1 MPIPQLNLSLG
12 LTGNKTASSLAEE
25 GQVIVRT
32 DSALIKHT
40 ITIHITDEE
49 SGKVRIIN
57 PHLNNK
63 HSETIELPTYKMLVT
78 DSLTDEKHTYEVTR
92 DFIIQE
98 NRQKNEKKSFWSF
111 LNFDFIKPKNYSYN
125 VLSYEPEFQE
135 IESYIIS
142 KHRKLNHDLL
152 SYYFSKN
159 DKTISLFAGNYD
171 DFVKPENQESLFIV
185 VDGEKGQRFIGDI
198 LYREKFLKLTP
209 LVELKIIKRKKSPKS
224 VEFDKKGNISK
235 IVYI

>member
-12 LTGNKTASSLAEE
+12 LTGNKTSSSFAEE

-49 SGKVRIIN
+49 SGKVRIKN
-57 PHLNNK
+57 PDLNNE

-78 DSLTDEKHTYEVTR
+78 DTLTDEKHTYEVIR
-92 DFIIQE
+92 DFIISKKE
-98 NRQKNEKKSFWSF
+98 NRKEKKSFWSF
-111 LNFDFIKPKNYSYN
+111 LNFDFIKPKNYRYDI
-125 VLSYEPEFQE
+125 LSYEPEYQE
-135 IESYIIS
+135 IETYIIS
-142 KHRKLNHDLL
+142 KYRKLNHDIL
-152 SYYFSKN
+152 SYSFSKN
-159 DKTISLFAGNYD
+159 DKILSLFAGDYD

-185 VDGEKGQRFIGDI
+185 VDGQKGQRFIGDI

-209 LVELKIIKRKKSPKS
+209 VVELKIIKRKNSPKS
-224 VEFDKKGNISK
+224 VEFDKKGNINR